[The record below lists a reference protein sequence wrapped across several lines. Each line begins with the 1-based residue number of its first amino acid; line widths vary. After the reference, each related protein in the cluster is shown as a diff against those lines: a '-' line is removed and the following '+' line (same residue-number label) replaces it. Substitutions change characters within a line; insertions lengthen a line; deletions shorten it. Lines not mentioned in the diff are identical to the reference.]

1 MDYLR
6 NKGDCKWLS
15 PVFVL
20 NSQSF
25 VSVLSLQGDSHYVR
39 GVFASERDSSR
50 VIVASMQIAGVLG
63 ETARRMIAKLGT
75 WVAPLE
81 EHLPSMQ
88 DGFDPTQA

>member
-1 MDYLR
+1 MDYLQ
-6 NKGDCKWLS
+6 NKRDCKWLS

-39 GVFASERDSSR
+39 GVFASERASSH
-50 VIVASMQIAGVLG
+50 VIVASMQIVGVLG
-63 ETARRMIAKLGT
+63 ETARQMIAKLGT

-81 EHLPSMQ
+81 EHLPRMQ

>member
-1 MDYLR
+1 MDYLW

-20 NSQSF
+20 SSQSF
-25 VSVLSLQGDSHYVR
+25 VGVLSLQGDAHYVR
-39 GVFASERDSSR
+39 EVLASERATSH
-50 VIVASMQIAGVLG
+50 VIAASMQIAGVLG
-63 ETARRMIAKLGT
+63 ETARQMIAKLGT

-88 DGFDPTQA
+88 DRFDPIPG